1 MYLKIHAAIISTIIM
16 SESQLLPLILQSAES
31 FSSVDGS
38 EKEEV
43 MLQGKDVKTLP
54 SYGCIFE
61 TIELWLAIN

>member
-1 MYLKIHAAIISTIIM
+1 
-16 SESQLLPLILQSAES
+16 LQSAES
-31 FSSVDGS
+31 FSSVDGSVVSYNYKSS

-61 TIELWLAIN
+61 TIVVENCGWPLVFDSGREPP